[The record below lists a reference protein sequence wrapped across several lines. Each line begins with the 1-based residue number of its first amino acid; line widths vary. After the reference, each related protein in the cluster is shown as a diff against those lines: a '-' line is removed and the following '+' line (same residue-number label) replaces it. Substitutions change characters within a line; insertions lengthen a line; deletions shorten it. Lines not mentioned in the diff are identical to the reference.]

1 MGVTGIWLP
10 LRVKI
15 GWLLYSLLNG
25 VITVTDDFCADT
37 CILFESSQFSSWVK
51 YCCRLSA
58 ALVMLGSEEVIVRS
72 SAYDAIDTLGCRGV
86 GRSWRKR
93 LNNDGEITAP
103 CGTPFFICLDLDLVS
118 LYLT

>member
-10 LRVKI
+10 LRVRV

-37 CILFESSQFSSWVK
+37 CILFESSQLSSWVK
-51 YCCRLSA
+51 YCCRFSA

-93 LNNDGEITAP
+93 FQDRDDRRDLPHGWDG
-103 CGTPFFICLDLDLVS
+103 ICSQGQVE
-118 LYLT
+118 YFC